1 LLSMHI
7 LDTPEAMRSLSE
19 SWRREGRLI
28 GFVPTMGA
36 LHEGHLSLVRR
47 AREECDRL
55 FASIFVNPLQFEAR
69 DDLERYERP
78 FDRDS
83 RLLREIGC
91 DALFAPSVEAMYGAP
106 TSGEG
111 RLVQTF
117 VEVKELG
124 EILEG
129 AVRPGHFRGVA
140 TIVAKLFNIGGP
152 HRAYFGEKDY
162 QQLKVI
168 EQMVRDLF
176 FDVEIVPGPTVREED
191 GLALSTRNARLSP
204 GEREAAAVLFRAL
217 REGAALVDGGERDAA
232 RLVEAIRA
240 VCETQPL
247 VEVQYVAVVDARTLE
262 PLTGLVGGG
271 PARALIAASV
281 GGIHLID
288 NIAL

>member
-1 LLSMHI
+1 MHI

-83 RLLREIGC
+83 RLLRETGC

-106 TSGEG
+106 ASGEG

-140 TIVAKLFNIGGP
+140 TIVAKLFNIGVP

-168 EQMVRDLF
+168 GQMVRDLF
-176 FDVEIVPGPTVREED
+176 FDVEIVPGPTVREE
-191 GLALSTRNARLSP
+191 
-204 GEREAAAVLFRAL
+204 AAVLFRAL
-217 REGAALVDGGERDAA
+217 REGVAHVESGERDAA
-232 RLVEAIRA
+232 RLVEAMRA

-247 VEVQYVAVVDARTLE
+247 VEVQYVAVVDATTLE
-262 PLTGLVGGG
+262 PLTELVGGR
-271 PARALIAASV
+271 PARALIAASI